1 MNSIFS
7 FFRTPAPI
15 CISFR
20 RPWQF
25 DLRAFVILSFLGY
38 FVICHSAARAAEKP
52 NILFIA
58 IDDLRPELGCYGS
71 PMVKSPNLDG
81 IAAQGLRFDRAYC
94 QEAICSPSRA
104 SLLSGMRPDETGV
117 THNFVKF
124 RELNPDAITI
134 PMHFMAHGYE
144 TVSAGKIFHRVNDDP
159 QSWSR
164 KLAIKQTPFKKPN
177 YTFALPENHEL
188 HMQQRKEMFEKYG
201 EAAKGGLSSGPAYE
215 SADVPDHA
223 YIDGWHTQAAIATL
237 KDMVKKDDKP
247 FFLALG
253 FKLPHLNWCAPT
265 KYWDLYDR
273 DEIQLAT
280 QTTGPE
286 GGAMIGLHPS
296 FELRVRANI
305 PKFGPMGDDL
315 SRTLLHAYYA
325 SVSYVDALVGQM
337 LAALDETGVRD
348 NTIIIVW
355 GDHGWHLGEMG
366 IWGKATNYEISTR
379 VPLLLSTPE
388 MKAKGKGTD
397 ALVELVDIYPTLCEL
412 AGLPLP
418 DHLAGESFARLIDDP
433 DQQGKD
439 FALSQFPSPA
449 LREWAANP
457 LSPEM
462 RETFFGPL
470 IEQVENRI
478 IEQQGDRWD
487 RDLFENHLMGY
498 SLRTDR
504 YRFVSWLDSRD
515 LKKPPVFVELF
526 DHTNDPTETKNVAA
540 ENAEVVA
547 ELSEKLAGLL
557 EGK

>member
-1 MNSIFS
+1 MKKNNYPSLCDF
-7 FFRTPAPI
+7 APLREVI
-15 CISFR
+15 AKLTFAISFVV
-20 RPWQF
+20 
-25 DLRAFVILSFLGY
+25 LALTAV
-38 FVICHSAARAAEKP
+38 SAADKR
-52 NILFIA
+52 NVLFIA

-71 PMVKSPNLDG
+71 PTVKSPNLDG
-81 IAAQGLRFDRAYC
+81 LAAEGLRFERAYC
-94 QEAICSPSRA
+94 QQAICSPSRA
-104 SLLSGMRPDETGV
+104 SLLSGMRPDETGI
-117 THNFVKF
+117 THNYVQF
-124 RELNPDAITI
+124 RDLNPDAITI

-144 TVSAGKIFHRVNDDP
+144 TVSSGKIFHRPNDDP

-164 KLAIKQTPFKKPN
+164 GRAIKQTPFKKPN

-201 EAAKGGLSSGPAYE
+201 EASKRGLASGPAYE

-223 YIDGWHTQAAIATL
+223 YIDGWNTQVAIATL
-237 KDMVKKDDKP
+237 KEMVKEDEKP

-253 FKLPHLNWCAPT
+253 FKLPHLNWCAPK

-273 DEIQLAT
+273 DEIELAS
-280 QTTGPE
+280 QAVGPE

-305 PKFGPMGDDL
+305 PKFGPMGEDL

-325 SVSYVDALVGQM
+325 SVSYVDAQVGHM
-337 LAALDETGVRD
+337 LKALDEAGVRD

-379 VPLLLSTPE
+379 VPLILSTPD
-388 MKAKGKGTD
+388 MKAKGKGTN

-412 AGLPLP
+412 AGLPEP
-418 DHLAGESFARLIDDP
+418 DHLAGKSFAALLDDP
-433 DQQGKD
+433 DLEIKD

-470 IEQVENRI
+470 IEQVEERI
-478 IEQQGDRWD
+478 IKQQGDLWD
-487 RDLFENHLMGY
+487 RELFESHLMGY

-504 YRFVSWLDSRD
+504 FRFVTWLDSRD
-515 LKKPPVFVELF
+515 LDADPVFVELF
-526 DHTNDPTETKNVAA
+526 DHETDPTETKNIAA

-547 ELSEKLAGLL
+547 KLSEKLRSIVIPLNAS
-557 EGK
+557 E